1 MRTAGLAA
9 AVLLAA
15 GAAHADPRGV
25 WLTEGGKS
33 HVEVYDCGGGR
44 LCGRIVWLRSPLG
57 KDGKP
62 RRDARNDDKAL
73 RGRPILGLRMVWGME
88 DQGGGE
94 WDDGRIYNPNDGNT
108 YSAEM
113 EEVGADVL
121 KVSGCVLFICKEQT
135 WKRVR

>member
-1 MRTAGLAA
+1 MAA
-9 AVLLAA
+9 LLAA
-15 GAAHADPRGV
+15 GAAQADPRGV

-33 HVEVYDCGGGR
+33 HVEIHDCGDGA
-44 LCGRIVWLRSPLG
+44 LCGRIVWLKSPLG

-62 RRDARNDDKAL
+62 RRDRGNEDEAL
-73 RGRPILGLRMVWGME
+73 RDRPILGLRMVWGME

-94 WDDGRIYNPNDGNT
+94 WDDGRIYNPNDGQT

-113 EEVGADVL
+113 EEIDADTLEVA
-121 KVSGCVLFICKEQT
+121 GCVLFICKGQT